1 MSLRPS
7 SNEESN
13 STCSGNYSRTLPVK
27 NSDTLASL
35 PATTSRADCRQ
46 HLAAPRSLAVTVL
59 SSPPMQTQPQRPPD
73 AEKFSRSAQM
83 VDCLRRDVL
92 YTEKRVRD
100 RLFVA
105 LELALAE
112 SPTPLILSRL
122 TRDAANY
129 ARRQAQRDA
138 FEFSNWEIAAR
149 AVSNAMLA
157 ARTFLAQNG
166 TALEPGLRAQA
177 TVVAS
182 LKEGYRD
189 LTETFLLEFLIGRL
203 GDIGTRD
210 HVALAHALFRQFD
223 ARVPLAD
230 LEDRVVLLLASLH
243 DRISLREN
251 GIYSLLDDRSPA
263 AAL

>member
-1 MSLRPS
+1 MVLSCHESFWIDRAVPITPLVEDSPTCSAASPQLFWIREGGDVSLRPS

-83 VDCLRRDVL
+83 VERLRRDVL

-112 SPTPLILSRL
+112 SPTPLILPASPA
-122 TRDAANY
+122 TPPTTPAAK
-129 ARRQAQRDA
+129 R
-138 FEFSNWEIAAR
+138 S
-149 AVSNAMLA
+149 
-157 ARTFLAQNG
+157 
-166 TALEPGLRAQA
+166 A
-177 TVVAS
+177 TPS
-182 LKEGYRD
+182 SFR
-189 LTETFLLEFLIGRL
+189 IGKSPPAPSA
-203 GDIGTRD
+203 T
-210 HVALAHALFRQFD
+210 
-223 ARVPLAD
+223 PC
-230 LEDRVVLLLASLH
+230 
-243 DRISLREN
+243 SLREP
-251 GIYSLLDDRSPA
+251 S
-263 AAL
+263 